1 MLNHFGL
8 SALTRSTPEAIPR
21 NVRWRAGAYEKMGET
36 RVSNLWFGSAL
47 LPDGWAA
54 GVRLTV
60 TQGRIERVE
69 IGTTARDSDERHS
82 IGIPGLPNLHSHAF
96 QRGLAGLTERRGP
109 TGDSFWTWRELM
121 YRFVER
127 LEPEGLEAIAALVY
141 AEMLEGGF
149 THVGEFHYLHHDQDG
164 RHFANP
170 GELASRIAAAAE
182 TTGIGL
188 TLLPTFY
195 AHSGFGGA
203 PPNPRQRR
211 FINDIDSFA
220 RVVDASRTA
229 VRGLPGAIVG
239 VAPHSL
245 RAVTPEE
252 LAGVVKIAQGEV
264 IHIHIAEQTKEV
276 QDCLAW
282 SGQRPLE
289 WLLQHQAVDERWCLV
304 HATHATDA
312 EVAGMAASRAV
323 VGLCPIT
330 EANLGDGIFPAPPFL
345 GQGGRYGVGSD
356 SNVLLDGAE
365 ELRLLEYSQR
375 LAQRARNVLAR
386 AEGQS
391 TGRSLFDAA
400 LAGGTQ
406 ALRARGVGVSGGGA
420 VGRPAGLQTPGLNVG
435 ALADIVSLNADHPC
449 LAERREDE
457 ILDSWI
463 FAGSRGAVDCVWRA
477 GAKVVMN
484 GRHQRR
490 DELLARYRRTIK
502 GLLA

>member
-1 MLNHFGL
+1 
-8 SALTRSTPEAIPR
+8 
-21 NVRWRAGAYEKMGET
+21 
-36 RVSNLWFGSAL
+36 
-47 LPDGWAA
+47 
-54 GVRLTV
+54 VRLTLA
-60 TQGRIERVE
+60 QGRIERIE
-69 IGTTARDSDERHS
+69 IGTAPLDTDERHNV
-82 IGIPGLPNLHSHAF
+82 GVPGLPNLHSHAF

-164 RHFANP
+164 KPFANP
-170 GELASRIAAAAE
+170 GELAGRIAAAAE

-203 PPNPRQRR
+203 DPTPRQRR
-211 FINDIDSFA
+211 FINDVDSFA
-220 RVVDASRTA
+220 RVVEASRSA
-229 VRGLPGAIVG
+229 VRGLPGAVVG

-252 LAGVVKIAQGEV
+252 LKGVVKVAQGEV

-276 QDCLAW
+276 QDCIAW
-282 SGQRPLE
+282 SGQRPIQ
-289 WLLQHQAVDERWCLV
+289 WLLENQTVDERWCLV

-330 EANLGDGIFPAPPFL
+330 EANLGDGIFPAPSFL
-345 GQGGRYGVGSD
+345 EQGGRYGVGSD

-365 ELRLLEYSQR
+365 ELRILEYSQR

-391 TGRSLFDAA
+391 TGRSLFEAA

-406 ALRARGVGVSGGGA
+406 ALCARGGADGGARGHGDASASGGANATRGSTGRAASDVANGGVPGGPGGFVASGGA
-420 VGRPAGLQTPGLNVG
+420 RAPNATLPDALPSQIPGLKVG
-435 ALADIVSLNADHPC
+435 ASADVVSLSTGHPA
-449 LAERREDE
+449 LAERYEDE

-463 FAGSRGAVDCVWRA
+463 FAGGRSVVDCVWRA
-477 GAKVVMN
+477 GAKVVVN

-490 DELLARYRRTIK
+490 DELLARYRRTLK